1 MNKGDISKVLSLSCV
16 ENYFLGYFQSK
27 IDVRLLYTESFVSFN
42 DVVDSFLKGIVSYEN
57 YPLPRLQDTSE
68 KLGLTS
74 HMLKTEMQAEQ
85 GQLNLIRVNREFF
98 RNSKLLPLRAD
109 HYIAIERA
117 ENGYVFLNNY
127 PLSDGKLNDDRMA
140 EIYDGACLIYRQE
153 DFFDRN
159 EYIALCELQHERM
172 AQETIRETR
181 IGEGGLT
188 PLRDAMLVL
197 KTLRKRLIEWLQYE
211 GERGRFDDDLSFRLQ
226 SERVIKQYEGII
238 VAVQL
243 QIVRKQTDIEGLREK
258 LTQLCEQETAWNK
271 AIKNRRI

>member
-16 ENYFLGYFQSK
+16 ENYFLGYFQNK
-27 IDVRLLYTESFVSFN
+27 LDVRLLYAESFVPFN
-42 DVVDSFLKGIVSYEN
+42 EVVESFLSGNASYEN
-57 YPLPRLQDTSE
+57 YPLSRLQDTSE

-74 HMLKTEMQAEQ
+74 HTLQTEMQAEE
-85 GQLNLIRVNREFF
+85 GRLNLIRVNREFF
-98 RNSKLLPLRAD
+98 RNSKLLPWRAD

-117 ENGYVFLNNY
+117 EMGYIFLNNY

-153 DFFDRN
+153 DFFDIK
-159 EYIALCELQHERM
+159 EYAALCELQYERM
-172 AQETIRETR
+172 VRETIREIR
-181 IGEGGLT
+181 IGEGGIT

-197 KTLRKRLIEWLQYE
+197 KTLRKRMIDWLQYE
-211 GERGRFDDDLSFRLQ
+211 GERRRFDDDLSFRLQ
-226 SERVIKQYEGII
+226 SERLIKQYEGIL

-243 QIVRKQTDIEGLREK
+243 QIVRKQTDIESLRDN

-271 AIKNRRI
+271 AIKYRRI

>member
-27 IDVRLLYTESFVSFN
+27 FDVRLLYTESYVPFNEVVESFS
-42 DVVDSFLKGIVSYEN
+42 DGKVSYEN

-74 HMLKTEMQAEQ
+74 HMLKTEMRAEQ

-98 RNSKLLPLRAD
+98 RNSKLLPWRAD
-109 HYIAIERA
+109 HYIAIERV
-117 ENGYVFLNNY
+117 ENGYIFLNNY

-153 DFFDRN
+153 DFFDRK
-159 EYIALCELQHERM
+159 EYAALCELQYERM
-172 AQETIRETR
+172 AQETIREIR
-181 IGEGGLT
+181 VGESGIV
-188 PLRDAMLVL
+188 PLRDAMLIL
-197 KTLRKRLIEWLQYE
+197 KTLRKRITDWLQYE

-226 SERVIKQYEGII
+226 SERLIKQYEGIL

-243 QIVRKQTDIEGLREK
+243 QIVRKQPDIESLRDN

-271 AIKNRRI
+271 VIKKRRI

>member
-98 RNSKLLPLRAD
+98 RNSKLLPWRAD

-226 SERVIKQYEGII
+226 SERLIKQYEGIL

>member
-1 MNKGDISKVLSLSCV
+1 MNINKVLSLSCV

-98 RNSKLLPLRAD
+98 RNSKLLPWRAD

-226 SERVIKQYEGII
+226 SERLIKQYEGIL

>member
-16 ENYFLGYFQSK
+16 ENYFLGYFQNK
-27 IDVRLLYTESFVSFN
+27 LDVCLLYAESFVPFN
-42 DVVDSFLKGIVSYEN
+42 EVVESFLSGNASYEN
-57 YPLPRLQDTSE
+57 YPLSRLQDTSE

-74 HMLKTEMQAEQ
+74 HTLQTEMQAEE
-85 GQLNLIRVNREFF
+85 GRLNLIRVNREFF
-98 RNSKLLPLRAD
+98 RNSKLLPWRAD

-117 ENGYVFLNNY
+117 EMGYIFLNNY

-153 DFFDRN
+153 DFFDIK
-159 EYIALCELQHERM
+159 EYAALCELQYERM
-172 AQETIRETR
+172 ARETIREIR
-181 IGEGGLT
+181 IGEGGIT

-197 KTLRKRLIEWLQYE
+197 KTLRKRMIDWLQYE
-211 GERGRFDDDLSFRLQ
+211 GERRRFDDDLSFRLQ
-226 SERVIKQYEGII
+226 SERLIKQYEGIL